1 MTRETIKIN
10 KYNKYINIQLIY
22 KYINTHIL
30 CIL

>member
-1 MTRETIKIN
+1 MTRETIKID
-10 KYNKYINIQLIY
+10 KYNKYINIRLIY